1 MTYILIMTEGNSE
14 LAFLNVILEKGLL
27 KFDKKELLTGEI
39 KQCRKIEGEVLA
51 NILMLSPNDNVTI
64 YRVGDK
70 LSDTLKTPKIVLPQK
85 IKAKYD
91 ICTLPEFE
99 ILFILK
105 ENYYAEFS
113 KAKTGI
119 KANEFYRKKNKKYKK
134 QSEFITDYFSKMS
147 NDEIIELIN
156 IYISKRGKVHQ
167 KNQLTL
173 KEIIKC

>member
-39 KQCRKIEGEVLA
+39 KQCRKIEGEVLD

-85 IKAKYD
+85 IKAKY
-91 ICTLPEFE
+91 
-99 ILFILK
+99 
-105 ENYYAEFS
+105 YAEFS
-113 KAKTGI
+113 KANTGI

>member
-85 IKAKYD
+85 
-91 ICTLPEFE
+91 
-99 ILFILK
+99 
-105 ENYYAEFS
+105 
-113 KAKTGI
+113 
-119 KANEFYRKKNKKYKK
+119 NKS
-134 QSEFITDYFSKMS
+134 QI
-147 NDEIIELIN
+147 
-156 IYISKRGKVHQ
+156 
-167 KNQLTL
+167 
-173 KEIIKC
+173 

>member
-1 MTYILIMTEGNSE
+1 M
-14 LAFLNVILEKGLL
+14 
-27 KFDKKELLTGEI
+27 
-39 KQCRKIEGEVLA
+39 
-51 NILMLSPNDNVTI
+51 
-64 YRVGDK
+64 
-70 LSDTLKTPKIVLPQK
+70 PQK

-113 KAKTGI
+113 KANTGI